1 MFNRFR
7 IVMGIIAIL
16 QCLNFLLVASNYVP
30 SLGILFE
37 TLSRAKRNI
46 FSFTMCVIIFFFCGS
61 VACTLLYGDRMEVFK
76 TLSSSLIT
84 NFQMFFGE
92 VPYEEMY
99 KVNSV
104 ASAVHFVSF
113 VFVFFF
119 FVMNIY
125 TAIIV
130 QTYQKLRRKKF
141 LLSAAMWRII

>member
-1 MFNRFR
+1 M
-7 IVMGIIAIL
+7 
-16 QCLNFLLVASNYVP
+16 ASNYVP

-37 TLSRAKRNI
+37 TLSRAKRDI
-46 FSFTMCVIIFFFCGS
+46 LTFTMLVILVFVVSS
-61 VACTLLYGDRMEVFK
+61 VACTLLYGDRMKVFK
-76 TLSSSLIT
+76 TLSSSFIT

-92 VPYEEMY
+92 IPYEEMY
-99 KVNSV
+99 ETNPI

-130 QTYQKLRRKKF
+130 QTY
-141 LLSAAMWRII
+141 